1 MEAAR
6 IQGFIWKQ
14 KIYTNKKDDGK
25 TEKVELT
32 FNEKDYLILA
42 QRYKELPRSKKG
54 GGGDDDIPYEIDGYL
69 TEIDTGLIDANYM
82 DSRFQKYLRN
92 LKQENITPEE
102 LEATKQELHKSF
114 ATLSQEEQKY
124 AKSFL
129 LDIESG
135 TVELVEGKSFR
146 DYVNEYISNA
156 KNDRIHKISTAF
168 GLDENKLRGMMD
180 AGLNASNI
188 NSYGKFKDL
197 KQTINIDKAKE
208 FFKKTEGKELS
219 KLMVNVKVDELL
231 KKFIIDGGFDID

>member
-1 MEAAR
+1 M
-6 IQGFIWKQ
+6 Q
-14 KIYTNKKDDGK
+14 
-25 TEKVELT
+25 
-32 FNEKDYLILA
+32 
-42 QRYKELPRSKKG
+42 S
-54 GGGDDDIPYEIDGYL
+54 
-69 TEIDTGLIDANYM
+69 
-82 DSRFQKYLRN
+82 
-92 LKQENITPEE
+92 
-102 LEATKQELHKSF
+102 HSF
-114 ATLSQEEQKY
+114 
-124 AKSFL
+124 F
-129 LDIESG
+129 DIESG

>member
-1 MEAAR
+1 M
-6 IQGFIWKQ
+6 
-14 KIYTNKKDDGK
+14 
-25 TEKVELT
+25 LL
-32 FNEKDYLILA
+32 YLITKNHSFSDGNKRIAASCFLYFLEKNNILYNGNFPIIDNGTLFA
-42 QRYKELPRSKKG
+42 LTVLIAESNPKEM
-54 GGGDDDIPYEIDGYL
+54 E
-69 TEIDTGLIDANYM
+69 
-82 DSRFQKYLRN
+82 
-92 LKQENITPEE
+92 
-102 LEATKQELHKSF
+102 
-114 ATLSQEEQKY
+114 EEQKY

-197 KQTINIDKAKE
+197 KQTINIDKAKNLTYITINGNYIFKYKKLAKILQME
-208 FFKKTEGKELS
+208 FSYNFL
-219 KLMVNVKVDELL
+219 
-231 KKFIIDGGFDID
+231 